1 MSNIIEK
8 LEKFGIVETNKT
20 FKELTTL
27 KIGGKIKYLVYP
39 ENVIALIQV
48 IDILKENK
56 ITYKVLG
63 NGSNILCSDKDY
75 DGCVVKLGRF
85 INDCYI
91 EDELMIVEAGASIIA
106 TANKA
111 MKSSLTGLEFAC
123 GIPGTVGGCVFM
135 NAGAYKK
142 KISDILIEAFVLF
155 DGECKWL
162 KVDELEYSYR
172 SSIFQKN
179 PEWIIL
185 AVKFKLEKGNFDD
198 IFNLMQERKAR
209 RIAAQP
215 LNFPSAGSTFRNH
228 SKYPAWKLIDGIG
241 YRGKIVG
248 GAKVSEKHVNFLI
261 NNGNATYNDFVAL
274 ATNVQTKVKEQY
286 DIDLMMEVEKFNC

>member
-1 MSNIIEK
+1 MSSIIEK
-8 LEKFGIVETNKT
+8 LEKFGIVETDKT

-56 ITYKVLG
+56 IPYKVLG

-142 KISDILIEAFVLF
+142 NISDILIEAFVLF

-185 AVKFKLEKGNFDD
+185 AVKFKLEKGNTDD

-215 LNFPSAGSTFRNH
+215 LNYPSAGSTFRNH
-228 SKYPAWKLIDGIG
+228 SKYPAWKLIDEIG
-241 YRGKIVG
+241 YRGKHVG

-274 ATNVQTKVKEQY
+274 ATNIQTKVKEQY